1 LPPLAKWLHSFYSTH
16 KVPFP
21 HKVETLH
28 KLTASE
34 TKELRMFRSK
44 LKTALALLV
53 ERGFFLTAHIDPK
66 SDLVIVERAADRRR
80 LE

>member
-1 LPPLAKWLHSFYSTH
+1 LAKWLHSFYSTH
-16 KVPFP
+16 KEPFP

-28 KLTASE
+28 KLTASNA
-34 TKELRMFRSK
+34 KDLRTFRPK
-44 LKTALALLV
+44 LKAALALLV
-53 ERGFFLTAHIDPK
+53 ERGFFLSARIDPK